1 MFRRILIANRGE
13 VAARVL
19 RTCKGM
25 GIEVVAVTSSVDRDL
40 AWLRG
45 ADKVICIGG
54 PKAYLDE
61 DAMLDTAVAE
71 GASAIH
77 PGWGF
82 LSERPSFAARCEAV
96 GIRFLGPSSALLR
109 RMGDKVEARR
119 TMAALGVEVI
129 PGTGLLGGVAEAREA
144 ASGIGYPVLLKA
156 VSGGGGRG
164 MRRVDAPGGME
175 AAWNEASGEARG
187 SFGDD
192 RLYMEKLIERGR
204 HIEFQVLGD
213 RRGTIWQ
220 LGERECSLQRR
231 HQKLVEESPSCAVDD
246 ALRARVGE
254 RLTEALSALGYVGA
268 GTVEMLRTQEGQLY
282 FMEMNTRLQ
291 VEHPVTELVCGLDLV
306 EWQLRVAAG
315 QTLPPVPPKP
325 SGHAIEVRI
334 NAEDP
339 ANGFAPSPGTLTKWE
354 LPRGDGIRVDTHLE
368 PGDRVSPDYDSLLC
382 KLIAHG
388 ADRAQALA
396 RIESALNGLVV
407 EGVSTTRTLH
417 QHILADPGFR
427 AGEYDTGS
435 VEDRIVAEVT

>member
-40 AWLRG
+40 AWLKG
-45 ADKVICIGG
+45 ADKVVCIGG

-61 DAMLDTAVAE
+61 DAILDTAVAE

-96 GIRFLGPSSALLR
+96 GISFLGPSSALLR

-119 TMAALGVEVI
+119 TMTELGVEVI
-129 PGTGLLGGVAEAREA
+129 PGSGLLGGLEEACEVAA
-144 ASGIGYPVLLKA
+144 GIGYPVLLKA

-164 MRRVDAPGGME
+164 MRRVDAPEAME
-175 AAWNEASGEARG
+175 AAWGEAAGESRAN
-187 SFGDD
+187 FGDD

-213 RRGTIWQ
+213 RKGTIWQ

-231 HQKLVEESPSCAVDD
+231 HQKLVEESPSCAVTDSV
-246 ALRARVGE
+246 RAQVGE
-254 RLTEALSALGYVGA
+254 RLSEALSALGYVGA
-268 GTVEMLRTQEGQLY
+268 GTVEMLRTREGDLY

-315 QTLPPVPPKP
+315 QSLPSSRPER
-325 SGHAIEVRI
+325 SGHSIEVRI

-339 ANGFAPSPGTLTKWE
+339 ANGFSPSPGVLTTWE
-354 LPRGDGIRVDTHLE
+354 LPAGAGIRVDTHLE
-368 PGDRVSPDYDSLLC
+368 SGDRISPDYDSLLC
-382 KLIAHG
+382 KLVVHG
-388 ADRAQALA
+388 ADRPEALA
-396 RIESALNGLVV
+396 RMELALESLII
-407 EGVSTTRTLH
+407 EGVSTTKTLH
-417 QHILADPGFR
+417 QQILVDPGFR
-427 AGEYDTGS
+427 AGQYDTGS

>member
-25 GIEVVAVTSSVDRDL
+25 GIKVVAVTSSVDRDL

-45 ADKVICIGG
+45 ADKVVCIGG

-61 DAMLDTAVAE
+61 DAILDTAVAE

-96 GIRFLGPSSALLR
+96 GVSFLGPSSALLR

-119 TMAALGVEVI
+119 TMAALGVDVI
-129 PGTGLLGGVAEAREA
+129 PGTGLLGGVAEALQVAE
-144 ASGIGYPVLLKA
+144 GIGYPVLLKA

-175 AAWNEASGEARG
+175 AAWDEASGEARG

-213 RRGTIWQ
+213 RLGTIWQ

-246 ALRARVGE
+246 ALRSRVGD
-254 RLTEALSALGYVGA
+254 RLSEALSTLGYVGA
-268 GTVEMLRTQEGQLY
+268 GTVEMLRTREGQLY
-282 FMEMNTRLQ
+282 FMEMNTRLL
-291 VEHPVTELVCGLDLV
+291 VEHPVSELVCGLDLV
-306 EWQLRVAAG
+306 EWQLRVAANE
-315 QTLPPVPPKP
+315 TLPASPPVR

-339 ANGFAPSPGTLTKWE
+339 ASGFAPSPGILSTWE
-354 LPRGDGIRVDTHLE
+354 LPAGDGIRVDTHLE

-382 KLIAHG
+382 KLVVHG
-388 ADRAQALA
+388 ADRPQALA
-396 RIESALNGLVV
+396 RMESALAGLVV
-407 EGVSTTRTLH
+407 EGVSTTLTLH